1 MHRRSSWFRFFCL
14 CLFGTATSYATAS
27 PLSEAFFN
35 AKTFDE
41 TYLSAL
47 ANFEASQELI
57 PQAIAPLL
65 PNISV
70 SAQNMSN
77 QLNKNEGAGPLPQQ
91 NYRSSSKTLALR
103 QSIIRPAA
111 WVQVKQ
117 SSAQVMSAQ
126 YELLRAE
133 NELATR
139 VVSAY
144 LDTLLAQD
152 QLKATNA
159 QIKALQTQQAATN
172 LGLQQGYATR
182 VDVAEVQSRLDLAL
196 ADQMQIHSAKKFA
209 QEQLL
214 LFSGQTQVLPLKVS
228 INHDLLPES
237 MPTPQVWLES
247 ALEKNFDILVSKFRV
262 KAAEQEVVKS
272 HAGHLPTLDVVAQVS
287 NSNNE
292 NIQFPA
298 TTFSNKQIGLQLN
311 VPLLSGGSVLSAG
324 RQASL
329 LATKEARL
337 LNATTNNVR
346 LQITK
351 EYNNFVDGL
360 QRIKA
365 NEASL
370 SAAQHTLISMEKNRD
385 AGYKSDIDV
394 LNAKQKVLSSEKD
407 LILARYQCVLGL
419 LKLHLLSGE
428 SAEQALIKLEQ
439 FVH

>member
-1 MHRRSSWFRFFCL
+1 MLRRLSWLRVL
-14 CLFGTATSYATAS
+14 CAWLLGAVTSHATAS
-27 PLSEAFFN
+27 PLIDVFLN

-77 QLNKNEGAGPLPQQ
+77 QLNKNDGAGPLPQQ

-103 QSIIRPAA
+103 QSIVRPVA

-117 SSAQVMSAQ
+117 SSAQVMGAQ
-126 YELLRAE
+126 YELLKAE

-144 LDTLLAQD
+144 LDTLLAQQ
-152 QLKATNA
+152 QLKAVSA
-159 QIKALQTQQAATN
+159 QIKTLQAQQAATH
-172 LGLQQGYATR
+172 LGFQQGYATR
-182 VDVAEVQSRLDLAL
+182 VDVAEIQSRLDLAV
-196 ADQMQIHSAKKFA
+196 ADLLQIQSAEKFA
-209 QEQLL
+209 QEQLQ
-214 LFSGQTQVLPLKVS
+214 LFSGKTEVFPLK
-228 INHDLLPES
+228 IDIGDDLLPTH
-237 MPTPQVWLES
+237 MPTQQEWLAS

-262 KAAEQEVVKS
+262 KAVEQEVVKS
-272 HAGHLPTLDVVAQVS
+272 HAGHLPTLDLVAQVS

-298 TTFSNKQIGLQLN
+298 TTFSNKQIGVQLN
-311 VPLLSGGSVLSAG
+311 VPLFSGGSVLSAS
-324 RQASL
+324 RQAAL
-329 LATKEARL
+329 LANKEVRL
-337 LNATTNNVR
+337 LNATANNVR
-346 LQITK
+346 LQVTK
-351 EYNNFVDGL
+351 EYSNFVDGI

-365 NEASL
+365 NVTSL
-370 SAAQHTLISMEKNRD
+370 TAAEQVLVSMEKNRD

-394 LNAKQKVLSSEKD
+394 LNARQKVLSNEKD
-407 LILARYQCVLGL
+407 LLLAKYQSLLGL

-428 SAEQALIKLEQ
+428 TAEQALIKLQQ